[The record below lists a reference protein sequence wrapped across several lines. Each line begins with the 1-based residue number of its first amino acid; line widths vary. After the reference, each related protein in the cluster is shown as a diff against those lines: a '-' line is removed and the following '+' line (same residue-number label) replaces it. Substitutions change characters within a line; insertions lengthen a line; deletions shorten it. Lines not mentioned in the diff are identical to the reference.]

1 MGLWNTHGM
10 ADDDE
15 LVQDAID
22 ALSLNPGEMAAL
34 VEYNRGEQWV
44 WQQVARRTRG
54 QDKRQ
59 ANLIVKHLGFRM
71 EKWIDLVAK
80 LEVEYEQEYGAFKEV
95 K

>member
-22 ALSLNPGEMAAL
+22 ALSLNPGEMAVL

-44 WQQVARRTRG
+44 WQQVARRARG
-54 QDKRQ
+54 QNKRQ
-59 ANLIVKHLGFRM
+59 ANLIVKHLGLRM